1 MRSIHIKRSELYAS
15 KGQVKL
21 SPATKESHTPT
32 NDELNETLAEI
43 ITKKYIGENLS
54 NPSLSAEAVAI
65 ASNISPGYLRTI
77 FKMMIN
83 WKLVK
88 KLGK

>member
-32 NDELNETLAEI
+32 NDELNETLAEKNK
-43 ITKKYIGENLS
+43 KKYIGEN
-54 NPSLSAEAVAI
+54 NNE
-65 ASNISPGYLRTI
+65 NT
-77 FKMMIN
+77 
-83 WKLVK
+83 
-88 KLGK
+88 

>member
-43 ITKKYIGENLS
+43 ITKKYIGENNNES
-54 NPSLSAEAVAI
+54 
-65 ASNISPGYLRTI
+65 T
-77 FKMMIN
+77 
-83 WKLVK
+83 
-88 KLGK
+88 